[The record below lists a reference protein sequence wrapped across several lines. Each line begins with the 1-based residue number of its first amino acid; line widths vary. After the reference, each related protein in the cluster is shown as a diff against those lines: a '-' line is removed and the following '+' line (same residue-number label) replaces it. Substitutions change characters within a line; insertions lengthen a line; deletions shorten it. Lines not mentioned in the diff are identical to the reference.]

1 MDTTALENFKVWWI
15 YGSEYKKVRWSQGS
29 GYNHDYIHI
38 YIIIDQEELL
48 WFMIG
53 LKTESI
59 FLEYEY
65 KDLIRKK
72 DDWVCRSWIVII
84 SRFRIWSRKE
94 FFLLG
99 SEC

>member
-1 MDTTALENFKVWWI
+1 MN
-15 YGSEYKKVRWSQGS
+15 QGS

-59 FLEYEY
+59 FFKVQNMILSE
-65 KDLIRKK
+65 RKM
-72 DDWVCRSWIVII
+72 I
-84 SRFRIWSRKE
+84 E
-94 FFLLG
+94 FVGREL
-99 SEC
+99 

>member
-1 MDTTALENFKVWWI
+1 MN
-15 YGSEYKKVRWSQGS
+15 QGS

-59 FLEYEY
+59 FFLSLEYDY

-72 DDWVCRSWIVII
+72 DD
-84 SRFRIWSRKE
+84 
-94 FFLLG
+94 
-99 SEC
+99 